1 MSAPRK
7 PRTEADMTAA
17 ELVDL
22 AFDYAEDLAFFSAA
36 DCLRAAA
43 DKLQAKGEKLHRDL
57 GIGKYH

>member
-1 MSAPRK
+1 
-7 PRTEADMTAA
+7 MTAA